1 MTAPLLFLSNGAGED
16 SIAAQI
22 ISCLPQD
29 LPRRALPLVGQGDSF
44 KDLAPLVGPR
54 QSMPSGGLIAQD
66 WRRLG
71 RDLAHGLAL
80 LTLRQ
85 LSWLRSQRRNFSQLV
100 AVGDLW
106 PVILGALSGIRPL
119 TFIGTAK
126 SNYHHPYSRLEAWV
140 LRAFHVYSLVR
151 DEPTAAH
158 LRRLGVEA
166 QWVGN
171 AMMDGLEPQEL
182 DFHLAEREVGL
193 ALFPGSRQ
201 ATYQVLPR
209 LLRLSTK
216 LAAHLERP
224 LCGLVAVAPSIDL
237 HRLAQACADFQL
249 ESAPYPGWSA
259 LSPLAPTSP
268 KVRFY
273 LVQGHLAD
281 VLANSQVALGLAGTA
296 HEQAAGWGLP
306 VVAFEPQG
314 PHNLPWYRFRQQG
327 LLGEALEV
335 VYDRDSA
342 IIEALARL
350 FLDPQERQRWGQIG
364 RQRLGPPGGAARM
377 AQIIVKRLP
386 EPARLDNP
394 KPQ

>member
-182 DFHLAEREVGL
+182 DFHLAERE
-193 ALFPGSRQ
+193 
-201 ATYQVLPR
+201 
-209 LLRLSTK
+209 
-216 LAAHLERP
+216 AHLERP

-350 FLDPQERQRWGQIG
+350 FLDPQERQRRGQIG